1 MYDSSAAFRL
11 PIDRSNSSLNKAT
24 HISKKTMGRGVI
36 YLTSS
41 RMIFALSGS
50 ILNIGLA
57 RLLGV
62 EEYGI
67 YGVIM
72 ALMGIVYILYQPG
85 ISTAVTKFTAE
96 NIENADPILKTGLT
110 IQACLTVLSVLI
122 IFLCAPLIA
131 QLLKDSS
138 LSPYIRLA
146 SLIAI
151 PMGLNT
157 IYLGSLNGARL
168 FGEQAFSVIVH
179 SGVKLLV
186 IFTIIFLGF
195 KVKGVIFGLILS
207 AVIATF
213 VARNYCQYDK
223 RDEVFEAK
231 RLLAF
236 AVSMIIYVFCI
247 SSITNVDLLF
257 VKSLLKSNEA
267 TGLYTAAANVAK
279 LPVIFF
285 SSFTTVLFPSISEA
299 ISRNNM
305 ELFEKYVH
313 QALRYVLLGL
323 VPLIFIISSSS
334 KEVIEILYTANFS
347 GAIIPLSI
355 LVFGI
360 SFSVLLS
367 LLATVV
373 IGSGSLRVAMS
384 IALILLPLDVALNLF
399 LIPVYG
405 LAGAATATTLTFL
418 AGSVALGLYI
428 YTRFKILMNLSSF
441 LKILFAS
448 TVIYALSL
456 QLPFQGLWIIVEF
469 ILLLIVYAFILLILK
484 EVSKKDI
491 KMFRD
496 IFMSP
501 RVL

>member
-1 MYDSSAAFRL
+1 M
-11 PIDRSNSSLNKAT
+11 NKT
-24 HISKKTMGRGVI
+24 TQISKETMGRGVI

-41 RMIFALSGS
+41 RMIFALSGA

-62 EEYGI
+62 EKYGI

-85 ISTAVTKFTAE
+85 VYTAVTKFTSE
-96 NIENADPILKTGLT
+96 NIDNAGPILKTGLT
-110 IQACLTVLSVLI
+110 VQACFTILSVLI

-146 SLIAI
+146 SLITI
-151 PMGLNT
+151 PMGLNS
-157 IYLGSLNGARL
+157 IYLGSLNGARR
-168 FGEQAFSVIVH
+168 FGKQAFSVIVH

-186 IFTIIFLGF
+186 VFTIILLGF
-195 KVKGVIFGLILS
+195 KVKGVILGLILS

-213 VARNYCQYDK
+213 VARHYCQYDK
-223 RDEVFEAK
+223 RDEVFKAK
-231 RLLAF
+231 KLLAF

-267 TGLYTAAANVAK
+267 TGWYTAAANVAK
-279 LPVIFF
+279 LPFFFF
-285 SSFTTVLFPSISEA
+285 SSFATVLFPSISEA

-305 ELFEKYVH
+305 ESFDKYVH
-313 QALRYVLLGL
+313 QTFRYVLLGM
-323 VPLIFIISSSS
+323 VPLTFIISSSA
-334 KEVIEILYTANFS
+334 KEVIEILYSANFA

-373 IGSGSLRVAMS
+373 IGSGSPRFAMS
-384 IALILLPLDVALNLF
+384 IALTLLLLDVALNLF
-399 LIPVYG
+399 LIPKYG
-405 LAGAATATTLTFL
+405 LSGAATATTLTFL
-418 AGSVALGLYI
+418 AGSVLLGLYI
-428 YTRFKILMNLSSF
+428 YTRFKILMNVSSS

-448 TVIYALSL
+448 AVIYTLSL
-456 QLPFQGLWIIVEF
+456 KLPFQGLWILVEF
-469 ILLLIVYAFILLILK
+469 ILLFIVYVFILLILK

-501 RVL
+501 KVL

>member
-1 MYDSSAAFRL
+1 
-11 PIDRSNSSLNKAT
+11 
-24 HISKKTMGRGVI
+24 
-36 YLTSS
+36 
-41 RMIFALSGS
+41 
-50 ILNIGLA
+50 
-57 RLLGV
+57 
-62 EEYGI
+62 
-67 YGVIM
+67 
-72 ALMGIVYILYQPG
+72 
-85 ISTAVTKFTAE
+85 
-96 NIENADPILKTGLT
+96 
-110 IQACLTVLSVLI
+110 
-122 IFLCAPLIA
+122 
-131 QLLKDSS
+131 
-138 LSPYIRLA
+138 
-146 SLIAI
+146 
-151 PMGLNT
+151 MGLNT
-157 IYLGSLNGARL
+157 IYLGSLNGARF
-168 FGEQAFSVIVH
+168 FGKQAFSVIVH

-186 IFTIIFLGF
+186 IFTIILLGF

-231 RLLAF
+231 RFLAF

-285 SSFTTVLFPSISEA
+285 SSFGTVLFPSISAA

-323 VPLIFIISSSS
+323 VPLTFIISSSA

-373 IGSGSLRVAMS
+373 IGSGSPRVAMS

-399 LIPVYG
+399 LIPGYG

-418 AGSVALGLYI
+418 AGSVVLGLYI
-428 YTRFKILMNLSSF
+428 YTRFKILMNVSSF

-456 QLPFQGLWIIVEF
+456 KLPFQGLWIIVEF

-496 IFMSP
+496 IFLSP